1 MPSYPSFLAAAQ
13 NSTRFPLNPQ
23 LVAMMIKLEA
33 GNLTA
38 GVANASNSAKSN
50 DPAIKDPV
58 FRKFLLLFM
67 V

>member
-1 MPSYPSFLAAAQ
+1 LAAAQ

-23 LVAMMIKLEA
+23 LVAMMIILEA
-33 GNLTA
+33 GNLIA
-38 GVANASNSAKSN
+38 GVANASNSAKSK

-67 V
+67 G